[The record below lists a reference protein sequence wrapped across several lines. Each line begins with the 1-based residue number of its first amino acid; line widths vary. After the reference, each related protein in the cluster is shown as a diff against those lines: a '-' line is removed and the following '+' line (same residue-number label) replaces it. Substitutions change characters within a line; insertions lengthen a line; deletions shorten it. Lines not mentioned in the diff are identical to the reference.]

1 MNIVNKIN
9 NLIIKI
15 LSTRRKKKAERKLKK
30 ELNDYFDKIINKRIK
45 TMSEIDGRRFQKE
58 FIKFMQKFNK

>member
-1 MNIVNKIN
+1 MNIVSKIN

-45 TMSEIDGRRFQKE
+45 TMSEIDGRRFQEE

>member
-1 MNIVNKIN
+1 MNIVSKIN

-30 ELNDYFDKIINKRIK
+30 ELNDYFDKIINKRILMEEDSK
-45 TMSEIDGRRFQKE
+45 KNS
-58 FIKFMQKFNK
+58 

>member
-15 LSTRRKKKAERKLKK
+15 LSVRRKKKAERKLKK

-45 TMSEIDGRRFQKE
+45 TMSEIDGRRFQEE